1 MVQLPLPDTGDVTI
15 GRGREVD
22 ARIDAPSISRRH
34 ALLRLSADGSISIED
49 LGSANGT
56 RVRGNVLARGMSQ
69 PLKLGE
75 VADLGSV
82 LVSVQRHHA
91 EARPRRVWSHAF
103 FEAHLEEACL
113 RAAHAGDGAT
123 LAVLAIRGGG
133 DAPST
138 SRVLRPADVI
148 GLYAADEYEVILVD
162 VDAVQ
167 ATELAARIR
176 AELGKTASVGVASY
190 PRDGRAPDA
199 LLAAARG
206 GLGDAPVRLESGNA
220 MRDLRRL
227 VERIAPGTIS
237 VLVLGETGVGKEV
250 VAESIHKASK
260 RAAKP
265 YLKLNCAALS
275 DTLLESELFG
285 HEKGS
290 FTGAVGTKPGLL
302 ETADGGTVFLDE
314 LGEMPMP
321 IQVKLLRVI
330 EDRAVL
336 RVGGLK
342 PKSIDVRFVGATNRD
357 LEAEIAKGT
366 FRQDLYF
373 RLNGISLVIPPLRE
387 RVDEIA
393 GLARAFIASSWQ
405 KLERDDEVEPRLS
418 AETLALLES
427 YAWPGNIR
435 ELRNILER
443 AALLCS
449 DGVITPEHLPAE
461 RMRAQPATSY
471 PAGAG
476 YDLGAPVARPVASP
490 ASSEPPRRVSR
501 VSTPAP
507 KRPEAAPPMKGTLP
521 QNIKR
526 EIEALEKQRIID
538 ALTECAGN
546 QTHAARLL
554 GISRAT
560 LVSRL
565 DVYGIKRPRKPRG

>member
-1 MVQLPLPDTGDVTI
+1 MAQLPLPDTGEVTI

-22 ARIDAPSISRRH
+22 ARIDASSISRRH
-34 ALLRLSADGSISIED
+34 ALLRLSRDGEITIED

-56 RVRGNVLARGMSQ
+56 RVRGQSLARGVAQ

-82 LVSVQRHHA
+82 LVSVQRYHA
-91 EARPRRVWSHAF
+91 DERPRRVWSHAF

-113 RAAHAGDGAT
+113 RAAHGGDAASF
-123 LAVLAIRGGG
+123 AVLAIRAAGE
-133 DAPST
+133 APPVWRS
-138 SRVLRPADVI
+138 LRPADVV
-148 GLYAADEYEVILVD
+148 GSYAADDYEVILID
-162 VDAVQ
+162 VGPEQ
-167 ATELAARIR
+167 AAALAATLRE
-176 AELGKTASVGVASY
+176 ELGRKASVGLAAY
-190 PRDGRAPDA
+190 PGDGRTADA

-206 GLGDAPVRLESGNA
+206 DFDDVPVRAVVHGAA
-220 MRDLRRL
+220 MQDLRRL
-227 VERIAPGTIS
+227 VERVAPGTIS
-237 VLVLGETGVGKEV
+237 VLILGETGVGKEV
-250 VAESIHKASK
+250 VAESIHRASK
-260 RAAKP
+260 RGAKP

-275 DTLLESELFG
+275 ETLLESELFG

-302 ETADGGTVFLDE
+302 ETAEGGTVFLDE

-330 EDRAVL
+330 EERAVM

-342 PKSIDVRFVGATNRD
+342 PKLIDVRFVAATNRD

-393 GLARAFIASSWQ
+393 DLAGAFLASSWK
-405 KLERDDEVEPRLS
+405 KLERDDEPEPRLS
-418 AETLALLES
+418 PEALALLHC

-435 ELRNILER
+435 ELRNIMER
-443 AALLCS
+443 AVLLCS
-449 DGVITPEHLPAE
+449 DGVITQDHLPAD
-461 RMRAQPATSY
+461 RMRAQPGAARAPG
-471 PAGAG
+471 PA
-476 YDLGAPVARPVASP
+476 YDVASAPPPPVEPTRRVAREPTP
-490 ASSEPPRRVSR
+490 PPRR
-501 VSTPAP
+501 A
-507 KRPEAAPPMKGTLP
+507 EAAPPAKETLP
-521 QNIKR
+521 QNIKKQ
-526 EIEALEKQRIID
+526 IEALEKQRILD
-538 ALTECAGN
+538 ALAECAGN

-565 DVYGIKRPRKPRG
+565 DIYAIRRPRKPRP